1 MDPPGHLWVCP
12 LLCVCL
18 VAQWCL
24 TLCDLMDYSQPGSYV
39 HGDSPGKNTGVD
51 LPNPRIKPR
60 SPTFRRILYHMNYQ
74 GSPGVHYYIRPQNPQ
89 GAMTIAAFLPLKSDA
104 VSSTD

>member
-1 MDPPGHLWVCP
+1 
-12 LLCVCL
+12 
-18 VAQWCL
+18 
-24 TLCDLMDYSQPGSYV
+24 
-39 HGDSPGKNTGVD
+39 
-51 LPNPRIKPR
+51 
-60 SPTFRRILYHMNYQ
+60 MNYQ